1 MKSFIKVIG
10 ITAALVG
17 GASMIGVSLY
27 GLQHNMLP
35 WEAAKEIVN
44 PKTPAKP
51 KELDVDSAS
60 IICYSL
66 LKDFSEDDVMAN
78 KVKEVIRDGNYTDD
92 DCHVLIDFHNEVKKE
107 EERRRKREYLKDA
120 KVNVGI

>member
-1 MKSFIKVIG
+1 MKTFIKVIG
-10 ITAALVG
+10 LTAALVG
-17 GASMIGVSLY
+17 GASIIGISLY
-27 GLQHNMLP
+27 GLNHNMPP

-44 PKTPAKP
+44 PAPAAKP
-51 KELDVDSAS
+51 KGLDVDSAS

-66 LKDFSEDDVMAN
+66 LKDFSEEEVMTS
-78 KVKEVIRDGNYTDD
+78 KVKEVIRDGVYTDD
-92 DCHVLIDFHNEVKKE
+92 DCHVLIDFHNEIKKE